1 MPEIEWHP
9 TESRLGTLL
18 AEGLCEIPLGSPELF
33 RESKDRWR
41 FPPNFLRS
49 ELDDRPLGAELRF
62 ERYPY
67 LPLCLSSRVCFLE
80 AILVALLLLLLSFLE
95 LVLW

>member
-41 FPPNFLRS
+41 FPPNFLQS
-49 ELDDRPLGAELRF
+49 ELDNRPLGAEFRF
-62 ERYPY
+62 EQYSY
-67 LPLCLSSRVCFLE
+67 LPLCLRSRACFLVE
-80 AILVALLLLLLSFLE
+80 ILVALLLPLLSFLE
-95 LVLW
+95 LV